1 MLQKK
6 NTEWGAHLPRARYI
20 TLDQTLSFTMV
31 FCQKTVQAYPTLK
44 RFPHMFPWE
53 FLEKI
58 LGMLSE
64 SQNLS
69 FKLSK
74 EGD

>member
-1 MLQKK
+1 
-6 NTEWGAHLPRARYI
+6 
-20 TLDQTLSFTMV
+20 MV
-31 FCQKTVQAYPTLK
+31 FGQKTVQAYPTLK
-44 RFPHMFPWE
+44 WFPHMFLWE
-53 FLEKI
+53 FSKKI

-74 EGD
+74 VDDLLFWKWSNITMMWKLILFLWP

>member
-1 MLQKK
+1 MASEK
-6 NTEWGAHLPRARYI
+6 NTEYGAHLPIYGYI
-20 TLDQTLSFTMV
+20 IWDQKLSFTTV
-31 FCQKTVQAYPTLK
+31 FCQKTVQAYATLK

-64 SQNLS
+64 S
-69 FKLSK
+69 
-74 EGD
+74 

>member
-1 MLQKK
+1 
-6 NTEWGAHLPRARYI
+6 
-20 TLDQTLSFTMV
+20 MV
-31 FCQKTVQAYPTLK
+31 FGQKTVQAYPTLK

-53 FLEKI
+53 FSEKI
-58 LGMLSE
+58 SGMLSE